1 MPDGGEI
8 EPGYM
13 LRLRLLGA
21 GATGALG
28 ALEASYGYP

>member
-1 MPDGGEI
+1 MLDGGEI
-8 EPGYM
+8 EPGCV
-13 LRLRLLGA
+13 LCLRLLGA